1 MMAIV
6 HGEIIKAE
14 RKKRKMSQT
23 ELAEGIC
30 KQATISNIE
39 RKNFCKDIEILT
51 KVCRKLELTLPQVI
65 QSSPEDWLDDQLDEV
80 EDLSSSEKNQEALAI
95 LEKIDMT
102 KVQDKKLIHRY
113 YYNFGNCLM
122 LAKKDNDGALFY
134 FNQVLAQADANDLY
148 GILSNAG
155 IALTYV
161 KKKQYTFAKT
171 YCEKAIA
178 GVEGI
183 PDPKPLSLNRVL
195 LQAAKFYNLVEEP
208 ETAKNLA
215 LEGIAINQHF
225 ASTKLLEYLVLELA
239 ESKKQLAEKDAK
251 DAFNDAKK
259 MALFNHNQKLAT
271 QVEKE
276 LKAF

>member
-1 MMAIV
+1 MAIV

-51 KVCRKLELTLPQVI
+51 KVCRKLDLNLSQVI
-65 QSSPEDWLDDQLDEV
+65 QSSPEDWLEEQLDEI
-80 EDLSSSEKNQEALAI
+80 EKLSNSEKNQEALEL
-95 LEKIDMT
+95 LEKIDIT
-102 KVQDKKLIHRY
+102 KVQDKKLIYRY

-122 LAKKDNDGALFY
+122 LAKNDNDGALFY
-134 FNQVLAQADANDLY
+134 FNQVLAQADAHDLY

-161 KKKQYTFAKT
+161 DKKQYAFAKT
-171 YCEKAIA
+171 YCEKAIE
-178 GVEGI
+178 GVEAI

-208 ETAKNLA
+208 KTAKKIA
-215 LEGIAINQHF
+215 LEGLAINQYYS
-225 ASTKLLEYLVLELA
+225 STKLLEYLILELA
-239 ESKKQLAEKDAK
+239 ESKKQLADPKALET
-251 DAFNDAKK
+251 FEDAKK
-259 MALFNHNQKLAT
+259 LAIFNHNQKLAS

-276 LKAF
+276 IKDF